1 MRTLPSRTEL
11 ISAAGPLAIKMAKL
25 AIQTGSRLDLEAGLD
40 LEAQCY
46 ATLFPTQD
54 RLEGLKACVTPS
66 TRAANRSKICREAEA
81 CLPWGVVKCR
91 DISKR

>member
-1 MRTLPSRTEL
+1 
-11 ISAAGPLAIKMAKL
+11 MAKL

-54 RLEGLKACVTPS
+54 RLEGLKACVTP
-66 TRAANRSKICREAEA
+66 RLALLIVRRFAE
-81 CLPWGVVKCR
+81 
-91 DISKR
+91 KRKPVYRGE